1 MRSMQLTAAL
11 GLVPGEIVALVGAGG
26 KTTAMARLARELGS
40 FGPVVSTTTTHLAL
54 AERSIAPSH
63 IIFDDD
69 ARLEELGPLLR
80 EHRHVLVTGPALP
93 ALEKWSGLAAGRFSQ
108 LSEFLQGAG
117 VSLLVEADG
126 ARGLPLKVPD
136 QPEPAVP
143 REATQLVVVAGLD
156 ALGRPLNAET
166 VHRVSRF
173 MEFAEA
179 AAGEIITPGMLAR
192 GLTHASSYAKV
203 ARRGMGFSILLNK
216 ADTDEARR
224 SGAEA
229 AAQLLHSP
237 VVRRVVVASLV
248 GDEAVHEARVRMG
261 GVVLAAGDASR
272 MGANKLLLPLRGR
285 PILEHVLEAARAHT
299 HELVVVLGADGSA
312 IAGGIDLAGAR
323 LASNLAWREGQSTSL
338 RAGLEALSPG
348 CGAALFFLGD
358 QPNVPGALV
367 DRLIELHA
375 RTLSPIVA
383 PRHAGRRANPVLFD
397 RGTWDDLRRVTGD
410 EGGRGLFDR
419 YPVAW
424 VDWDDPEAF
433 ADVDTLEDYRR
444 LQDRAG

>member
-1 MRSMQLTAAL
+1 MQLTAAL
-11 GLVPGEIVALVGAGG
+11 GLHPGEIVALVGAGG

-54 AERSIAPSH
+54 SERSIAPSH
-63 IIFDDD
+63 FIFDDD
-69 ARLEELGPLLR
+69 TKLEELGPLLR
-80 EHRHVLVTGPALP
+80 EYRHVLVTGPALP
-93 ALEKWSGLAAGRFSQ
+93 ALGKWSGLTAGSFSR
-108 LSEFLQGAG
+108 LCELLQGAG
-117 VSLLVEADG
+117 VTLLVEADG
-126 ARGLPLKVPD
+126 ARGLSLKAPD
-136 QPEPAVP
+136 QHEPAVP
-143 REATQLVVVAGLD
+143 REATQLVVLAGLD

-173 MEFAEA
+173 MESAEA
-179 AAGEIITPGMLAR
+179 AAGGIITPGVLAR
-192 GLTHASSYAKV
+192 GLTHVSSYAKV
-203 ARRGMGFSILLNK
+203 ARRGMGFSIVLNK
-216 ADTDEARR
+216 ADTDEARQLGR
-224 SGAEA
+224 EA

-237 VVRRVVVASLV
+237 VVCRVVVASLLE
-248 GDEAVHEARVRMG
+248 DEAVYEARVRMG

-285 PILEHVLEAARAHT
+285 PILEHALEVARAHT
-299 HELVVVLGADGSA
+299 HEVVVVLGADGSA
-312 IAGGIDLAGAR
+312 IAGAVDLAGTR
-323 LASNLAWREGQSTSL
+323 VVSNPAWREGQSTSL
-338 RAGLEALSPG
+338 RAGLEALAPT

-397 RGTWDDLRRVTGD
+397 RATWDDLKRVRGD

-419 YPVAW
+419 HPVTW

-444 LQDRAG
+444 LQGRAG